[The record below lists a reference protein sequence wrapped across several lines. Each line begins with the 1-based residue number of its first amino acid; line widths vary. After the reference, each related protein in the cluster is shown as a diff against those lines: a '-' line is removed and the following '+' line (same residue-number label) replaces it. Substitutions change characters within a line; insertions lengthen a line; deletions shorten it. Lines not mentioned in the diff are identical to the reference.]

1 MKGVDSSL
9 KYLKLAALSK
19 CVLCISHSN
28 SDPERGFNLNETL
41 LSVHG
46 ASIGEEAIEAVRF
59 VKAFVIRNG
68 GLAIIQV
75 TRSMIKSSQ
84 NARQLYESYLVEK
97 SRLEEEEK
105 WKVKKKIVEYQQ
117 KENEET

>member
-28 SDPERGFNLNETL
+28 SDPERGVNFNETL

-68 GLAIIQV
+68 GLANIQV
-75 TRSMIKSSQ
+75 TRSMIKSWQ

-105 WKVKKKIVEYQQ
+105 
-117 KENEET
+117 

>member
-28 SDPERGFNLNETL
+28 SDPERGVNFNETL

-68 GLAIIQV
+68 GLANIQV
-75 TRSMIKSSQ
+75 TLSMIKSQ
-84 NARQLYESYLVEK
+84 NARQLYESHLVEK

-105 WKVKKKIVEYQQ
+105 
-117 KENEET
+117 